1 MSKDQLELNLSQKKR
16 KNSTKMATNKEA
28 MMDMD
33 PKDVFGWD
41 VENMD
46 AGLKELNVTI
56 GTDWVKSRKAYEV
69 CRALEQAQN
78 IENAKTGDELQ
89 QHDDANVHNDARKS

>member
-16 KNSTKMATNKEA
+16 KNSNKMATNKDA

-41 VENMD
+41 VENLD

-56 GTDWVKSRKAYEV
+56 GTDWVKSRKAYEL
-69 CRALEQAQN
+69 CRALKQAQN
-78 IENAKTGDELQ
+78 IGDKP
-89 QHDDANVHNDARKS
+89 NWRWIPT